1 MKELKSMHGTP
12 DFKPEIY
19 QKQVDKITRLVEEIN
34 QINQSI
40 YGLHHDFRQDG
51 YLAYG
56 EHLKSLMNVTNP
68 FDYVK
73 LNQKFMRESSGRFQ
87 RLMNKRYSLL
97 KDLSQKLSDKD
108 SIMFLFPEQIQ
119 EEINQF
125 RKNGKS
131 EVINPEVWAKFT
143 NMLLGR

>member
-1 MKELKSMHGTP
+1 MHHKSE
-12 DFKPEIY
+12 FSAESY
-19 QKQVDKITRLVEEIN
+19 QQQVDKITSLVEEIN
-34 QINQSI
+34 SLNQSI

-56 EHLKSLMNVTNP
+56 EHLQSLMQVTNP

-73 LNQKFMRESSGRFQ
+73 LNQKFMRESSTRFQ
-87 RLMNKRYSLL
+87 RLMNKRYTLL
-97 KDLSQKLSDKD
+97 NKLSQKLADKD
-108 SIMFLFPEQIQ
+108 SIMFLFPTQIQ

-125 RKNGKS
+125 RVNGKS
-131 EVINPEVWAKFT
+131 EVINPEIWSKFT

>member
-1 MKELKSMHGTP
+1 MHHKSE
-12 DFKPEIY
+12 FSAESY
-19 QKQVDKITRLVEEIN
+19 QQQVDKITSLVEEIN
-34 QINQSI
+34 SLNQSI

-56 EHLKSLMNVTNP
+56 EHLQSLMQVTNP

-73 LNQKFMRESSGRFQ
+73 LNQKFMRESSTRFQ
-87 RLMNKRYSLL
+87 RLMNKRYTLL
-97 KDLSQKLSDKD
+97 NKLSQKLADKD
-108 SIMFLFPEQIQ
+108 SIMFLFPTQIK

-125 RKNGKS
+125 RVNGKS
-131 EVINPEVWAKFT
+131 EVINPEIWSKFT

>member
-1 MKELKSMHGTP
+1 MTKNTS
-12 DFKPEIY
+12 FKPESY
-19 QKQVDKITRLVEEIN
+19 QQQVDKITRLVEEIN
-34 QINQSI
+34 QLNQSI

-56 EHLKSLMNVTNP
+56 EHLKSLMSVTNP

-73 LNQKFMRESSGRFQ
+73 LNQKFMRESSTRFQ
-87 RLMNKRYSLL
+87 RLMSKRYNLL
-97 KDLSQKLSDKD
+97 NELSQKLSTKD
-108 SIMFLFPEQIQ
+108 SIMFLFPSQIQ

-125 RKNGKS
+125 RANGKS
-131 EVINPEVWAKFT
+131 EVINPEIWAKFT